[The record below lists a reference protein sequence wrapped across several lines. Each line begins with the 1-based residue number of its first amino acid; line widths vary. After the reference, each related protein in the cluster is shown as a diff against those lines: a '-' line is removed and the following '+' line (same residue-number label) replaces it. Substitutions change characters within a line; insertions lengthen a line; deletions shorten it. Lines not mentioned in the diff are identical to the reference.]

1 MGGVTETREIQRTLD
16 LALRVGEML
25 LSNGA
30 GAADVTATMSSIAHH
45 LGLRQ
50 ALVDVTFTTLTMSYQ
65 SSLRRAGGLADPARQ
80 RTARPTS
87 TT

>member
-1 MGGVTETREIQRTLD
+1 MSTGVASNSMGRVTEPREIQRTLD

-30 GAADVTATMSSIAHH
+30 GAADVTATMSSITHH

-50 ALVDVTFTTLTMSYQ
+50 ALVDVTFTTLTLSYQ
-65 SSLRRAGGLADPARQ
+65 ETFDEPASR
-80 RTARPTS
+80 
-87 TT
+87 